1 MPSTDDRAKALLEA
15 LNELF
20 THAWTLTTGSVFCAF
35 TLRIELP
42 DRRPFEYHR
51 AIKPNHID
59 LQPYRTAL
67 LFADEV
73 CERYGRYLLLKPED
87 DEE

>member
-20 THAWTLTTGSVFCAF
+20 AHTWTLTPSSVFYAF
-35 TLRIELP
+35 TLRIEFP
-42 DRRPFEYHR
+42 DRRAFEYHR
-51 AIKPNHID
+51 AIKPAHID

-73 CERYGRYLLLKPED
+73 CERYGRYMLLKPED
-87 DEE
+87 DDE